1 MEPLGFQWSW
11 KQISIPSTAAAWF
24 GIPNQIFVDDI
35 AFGEEYPDPEADGI
49 FLKDPTLKAFLE
61 GGPAIAAMLKQ
72 QHGFETLHSRQVCL
86 QIIEVF
92 ARGGITERK
101 MREACGL
108 QPRPVPWLKI

>member
-1 MEPLGFQWSW
+1 METNFN
-11 KQISIPSTAAAWF
+11 SIYRRCLVWNPK
-24 GIPNQIFVDDI
+24 PIFVDDI

-49 FLKDPTLKAFLE
+49 FLKDPALKAFLE
-61 GGPAIAAMLKQ
+61 SGPAIAAMLKQ

-86 QIIEVF
+86 QIIEEF